1 MNEEIELKF
10 IVQPETLPAL
20 RQRLSATGHDGHALR
35 QLTNTYFETDGFDLR
50 RHGIGL
56 RIRQVDG
63 QYEMTM
69 KTAGQVIGGL
79 HQHPEYNV
87 PLPGPM
93 LELQRLPAQA
103 WPEGLSPA
111 ALQSRLKPLFTTDFA
126 REKWRVTQG
135 ESQIEVALD
144 RGEVS
149 AGPLSEPIC
158 ELEMEL
164 LSGNARDLF
173 TFAKTLSNAGGLRLG
188 SLSKAARGYHLQR
201 GNPARAI
208 RPLPLLNPAARATVE
223 EGMSAALHLALDHW
237 QYHEELWL
245 RGDSQAKVGVL
256 EGITLIRETF
266 RVMGNLVRRKAT
278 TALRT
283 LLADIMPLIAAER
296 ADPQAICYLPVY
308 LQTKLALTS
317 WLMFSVWQNT
327 ADADTRRKL
336 AGAYRQFADMTLA
349 RCGTEFKV
357 AFGRTLSDEEYLQ
370 QLPRLERRLMAFH
383 VLSGAYRPTEVV
395 AYLMHWKALHQSI
408 VQQGPEDR
416 EHLRRQALAQ
426 VGFWLK

>member
-158 ELEMEL
+158 ELEMESL
-164 LSGNARDLF
+164 RGNARDLYY
-173 TFAKTLSNAGGLRLG
+173 LRQDTE
-188 SLSKAARGYHLQR
+188 RCR
-201 GNPARAI
+201 
-208 RPLPLLNPAARATVE
+208 RP
-223 EGMSAALHLALDHW
+223 S
-237 QYHEELWL
+237 
-245 RGDSQAKVGVL
+245 
-256 EGITLIRETF
+256 
-266 RVMGNLVRRKAT
+266 
-278 TALRT
+278 
-283 LLADIMPLIAAER
+283 
-296 ADPQAICYLPVY
+296 
-308 LQTKLALTS
+308 
-317 WLMFSVWQNT
+317 
-327 ADADTRRKL
+327 
-336 AGAYRQFADMTLA
+336 
-349 RCGTEFKV
+349 
-357 AFGRTLSDEEYLQ
+357 FG
-370 QLPRLERRLMAFH
+370 
-383 VLSGAYRPTEVV
+383 
-395 AYLMHWKALHQSI
+395 
-408 VQQGPEDR
+408 
-416 EHLRRQALAQ
+416 
-426 VGFWLK
+426 

>member
-10 IVQPETLPAL
+10 IVQPEILPAL
-20 RQRLSATGHDGHALR
+20 RQRLSAMGHDGHALR

-56 RIRQVDG
+56 RLRQVNG
-63 QYEMTM
+63 QCEMTM

-79 HQHPEYNV
+79 HQHPEFNV
-87 PLPGPM
+87 PLPGPT
-93 LELQRLPAQA
+93 LDLTRLPAQA
-103 WPEGLSPA
+103 WPLELDPA

-126 REKWRVTQG
+126 REKWRVRPG
-135 ESQIEVALD
+135 ESEIELALD
-144 RGEVS
+144 QGEVS
-149 AGPLSEPIC
+149 AGALHEPIC

-173 TFAKTLSNAGGLRLG
+173 AFAGTLSDAGGLRLG
-188 SLSKAARGYHLQR
+188 SLSKAARGYHLQQ
-201 GNPARAI
+201 GNPPRAI
-208 RPLPLLNPAARATVE
+208 RPLPLLNPAAQATVE

-245 RGDSQAKVGVL
+245 RGLAQAKAGVL

-266 RVMGNLVRRKAT
+266 RVMGNLVSRKAT
-278 TALRT
+278 SALRG
-283 LLADIMPLIAAER
+283 LLADIVPLIGAER
-296 ADPQAICYLPVY
+296 ADPQLICYMSVY
-308 LQTKLALTS
+308 LRTKLALTS
-317 WLMFSVWQNT
+317 WLVFSVWQNT
-327 ADADTRRKL
+327 ADEDTRKKL

-349 RCGTEFKV
+349 RCGAELKV
-357 AFGRTLSDEEYLQ
+357 AFGRTLSHEEYLQ
-370 QLPRLERRLMAFH
+370 QLPRLARRLMAFH
-383 VLSGAYRPTEVV
+383 VLSGAYRPPEVV
-395 AYLMHWKALHQSI
+395 AYLMHWTALHQSI
-408 VQQGPEDR
+408 VQPGSDDR